1 MKYTD
6 EETISKK
13 NRSGFDPFHRS
24 AKQGHL
30 EIVQMLLD
38 QNPGLSKTRGP
49 SNATPLISAAHG
61 GHMAVLPDK
70 DMHVAIVKALVHKD
84 PQLGRQMDNNG
95 QTAMHRAAKGVNSEI
110 VNELLQV
117 PCTNVNALTRDHKT
131 ALDIAKMLPL
141 SAESSDI
148 KERLLHYGAVRAK
161 FLYQSKPSEELT
173 KTVTQLTNEVKKI
186 HQGGI
191 NNGTMFFATIAFVS
205 LFAVPSGLTVME
217 QPWRS
222 DYVGKNKGKNR
233 KTACAS
239 DDNYLMQLASASTLV
254 AFTASSYI
262 MVGRKD
268 KGTALLVT
276 IVGGWTITMFLVIV
290 IFHAVISKWD
300 DRMRKTMHAT

>member
-61 GHMAVLPDK
+61 GHMAVVDKAIALFPDSFGGTAL
-70 DMHVAIVKALVHKD
+70 HVAIKKE
-84 PQLGRQMDNNG
+84 
-95 QTAMHRAAKGVNSEI
+95 RAEI

-117 PCTNVNALTRDHKT
+117 PCTNVKALTRDHKT

-205 LFAVPSGLTVME
+205 LFAVPSGLTLME

-262 MVGRKD
+262 LVGRKD

-300 DRMRKTMHAT
+300 DRMRKAMHAT